1 MSIFKKKEKPE
12 KVITVIVRDEATG
25 DIKDEYEISKEEVKE
40 VKVEEKIID
49 VKLDDM
55 KKKQHQY
62 DMGFMK
68 DIQDMFPEEGEES
81 LYKIIMD
88 ACGNY
93 KTKMLGDQKS
103 EMLKDEKIKS
113 EKKETDEKQKNLID
127 GLFGGA
133 YKKAEKN
140 EKTLKDSVK
149 EEFFSTERQDE
160 INKAAEKQYCK

>member
-12 KVITVIVRDEATG
+12 KVITVTVEDEVTG
-25 DIKDEYEISKEEVKE
+25 ELLDEYEISKEEVKE
-40 VKVEEKIID
+40 VKVEENIID

-68 DIQDMFPEEGEES
+68 DIQDMFPNEEEES

-88 ACGNY
+88 AVGNY

-103 EMLKDEKIKS
+103 EMLKDELK
-113 EKKETDEKQKNLID
+113 KKEKTDEKQKNLVDSLLD
-127 GLFGGA
+127 GA
-133 YKKAEKN
+133 DKKAEKN

-149 EEFFSTERQDE
+149 EEFFSSERQDE
-160 INKAAEKQYCK
+160 INKAAEKHYGSK